1 MTNLDSA
8 LWKRMIQIVQTENR
22 PFSYVDFIPKFS
34 ISGQEW
40 SIGYGTFRNKI
51 SLLCKQG
58 KVDVEYYSP
67 QAFYTL
73 SGIKFSK
80 PLDHHTGVKDP
91 VLTLL
96 RQQQQE
102 QQQQQYNIRR
112 IINHPIYK
120 LIQNLPFDSN
130 RLCNKSIQSRIFWTR
145 NAFAKAIQIEQDNA
159 SFAKHRARV

>member
-8 LWKRMIQIVQTENR
+8 LWKRMIQIVQIENR
-22 PFSYVDFIPKFS
+22 PFSLIDFVPKFS

-91 VLTLL
+91 VLTLM
-96 RQQQQE
+96 RQQQ
-102 QQQQQYNIRR
+102 
-112 IINHPIYK
+112 
-120 LIQNLPFDSN
+120 LSN
-130 RLCNKSIQSRIFWTR
+130 NNNNTIF
-145 NAFAKAIQIEQDNA
+145 AE
-159 SFAKHRARV
+159 